1 MNKLRVTIENYK
13 SLWKEPDFRW
23 LQEFNWIIAARK
35 VTRSLFETAALFYI
49 TVVFAVFY
57 FYMENQTLLALSTG
71 TDFNKKQIENTMET
85 YSVLI
90 NAIVTMVL
98 ILLVFKLIWVMF
110 GWHEN
115 TEKFYTNRY
124 RKFGLHFDEKIKG
137 KNSHSIQVYRA
148 LKHIFF
154 LMIYS
159 IMIRFGENSKIVSM
173 DVVDRMSVVVIIL
186 FSLWMITRLVIYLKF
201 KKWAKEFNKDIHI
214 LTTERDF
221 IRLTNQMD
229 SLLILPE
236 KWKSY
241 LKEDQ
246 ALFTQ
251 AVKRTDIQIEGEP
264 VNDVISRLDV
274 VYTIP
279 YTSLRIVYFFQ
290 LVEFD
295 TEKELEEY
303 KLSLLE
309 RFQTEKEQIKKYK
322 EPEIHVLL
330 KKQ

>member
-13 SLWKEPDFRW
+13 SLWKEADFRW

-57 FYMENQTLLALSTG
+57 FYMKSQTLLALST
-71 TDFNKKQIENTMET
+71 
-85 YSVLI
+85 SVLI

-98 ILLVFKLIWVMF
+98 ILLVVKVMW

-137 KNSHSIQVYRA
+137 KNSNSIQVCRT
-148 LKHIFF
+148 LKQVFF

-159 IMIRFGENSKIVSM
+159 FMIRFGENSKIVSM
-173 DVVDRMSVVVIIL
+173 DVVDKMSIVVIIL
-186 FSLWMITRLVIYLKF
+186 FSLWMLTRLLMYLKF
-201 KKWAKEFNKDIHI
+201 KKWVKEFKTDSHI

-229 SLLILPE
+229 SLLI
-236 KWKSY
+236 
-241 LKEDQ
+241 
-246 ALFTQ
+246 
-251 AVKRTDIQIEGEP
+251 
-264 VNDVISRLDV
+264 
-274 VYTIP
+274 
-279 YTSLRIVYFFQ
+279 
-290 LVEFD
+290 
-295 TEKELEEY
+295 
-303 KLSLLE
+303 
-309 RFQTEKEQIKKYK
+309 
-322 EPEIHVLL
+322 
-330 KKQ
+330 